1 MSGTAGEPP
10 GDGNVRSALPSH
22 GGRRSN
28 TVVAQVAQGG
38 PSNDAGEITTT
49 RTRPRPSPLPRH
61 SHTGTSDTDTSQDAT
76 QGGDSSVLTLVDVG
90 IGTRIRQFLLAPPT
104 LLTAVMLLLAVLVNR
119 HRLGLDLAGG
129 RLLPIEGLLET
140 WSSYLSSWHPTGGGS
155 AAPPPAAL
163 AVIGVL
169 GLPVGSPAAAVS
181 LLLLGALPL
190 AALSA
195 YRATCALPVSRARRA
210 LAAAGYALLPPAV
223 AGLAQGRLDV
233 VLVHLLLPLVLAGSV
248 AVLRGGTVGPSGG
261 WLSTAAGTA
270 LGLAVIGAF
279 APLIHLLVLA
289 VVLVGFVVT
298 PAPRVA
304 TLRRAV
310 GLFAVVLLPLGLLM
324 PWPAVVIQR
333 PAVLLHGVGAVVTE
347 QVPSWLR
354 LLALDPGGPGAAP
367 WVGAVVV
374 IAAVIALVARPSRA
388 MLPGLGLVLLGVA
401 AVMVLVRSPMQ
412 PLAGGAPRPGST
424 AGALLLIGCGLLWM
438 VLLAGRAGEPTRWW
452 VGVRWRRLV
461 GDRWSG
467 LRWNRAPWNRAPCRK
482 ALSVTPWVG
491 VALLSAAAVAIGA
504 GGPLTAGPPA
514 ELPVLAPSLTAEL
527 ARSGTS
533 VLVVGAQDEPVRV
546 TRSRTARFGDDDIA
560 PLRATGARL
569 ERVAAALRDGKP
581 GETSAAIAN
590 VAATGVQF
598 VVLPTAA
605 QGARALA
612 AAGPLARAAPP
623 TTDGR
628 PVLRVTRPV
637 PGAELLG
644 PALAAQAR
652 TGASPPIEPGVSGVL
667 APAAPPRVG
676 VRVAPGAEGRLLVI
690 AANDEPDWRASVN
703 GHPVPVVRGWGHQV
717 AVPVPGGA
725 AEVRVDRSDGTRN
738 ALLLAES
745 AVLLLVAG
753 TAVPSR
759 RRASR

>member
-10 GDGNVRSALPSH
+10 GEDSAPSTLH
-22 GGRRSN
+22 SDRGRRSN
-28 TVVAQVAQGG
+28 TVVAQVAQRG
-38 PSNDAGEITTT
+38 PNSSPNNGPAEGTT

-61 SHTGTSDTDTSQDAT
+61 SNTGTSDTDASDTGTSQDAT
-76 QGGDSSVLTLVDVG
+76 HGSDSSVLTLVDVG
-90 IGTRIRQFLLAPPT
+90 IGTRIRQFLLAPPA
-104 LLTAVMLLLAVLVNR
+104 LLTAAMMVLAVLVNR

-129 RLLPIEGLLET
+129 RLLPIEGLIET
-140 WSSYLSSWHPTGGGS
+140 WSSYLASWHPTGGGS

-333 PAVLLHGVGAVVTE
+333 PAVLLHGVGAVVPE
-347 QVPSWLR
+347 QVPGWLR

-374 IAAVIALVARPSRA
+374 IAAVIALVARPCWA

-401 AVMVLVRSPMQ
+401 AVVVLVRSPMQ
-412 PLAGGAPRPGST
+412 PLVGGDPRPGST

-438 VLLAGRAGEPTRWW
+438 VLLAGRTGQ
-452 VGVRWRRLV
+452 
-461 GDRWSG
+461 
-467 LRWNRAPWNRAPCRK
+467 WNRAQWSR

-491 VALLSAAAVAIGA
+491 VAVLSAAAVAIGA

-514 ELPVLAPSLTAEL
+514 GLPVLAPSLTAEL

-533 VLVVGAQDEPVRV
+533 VLVVGAQGEPVRL

-569 ERVAAALRDGKP
+569 ERVAAALRAGKP

-612 AAGPLARAAPP
+612 AAGPLARSAPP
-623 TTDGR
+623 TADGR

-667 APAAPPRVG
+667 APAAPPRVA
-676 VRVAPGAEGRLLVI
+676 VRVAPGADGRLLVI

-703 GHPVPVVRGWGHQV
+703 GRPVPVVRGWGHQV
-717 AVPVPGGA
+717 AVPVQGGA

-759 RRASR
+759 RRPSR

>member
-10 GDGNVRSALPSH
+10 GDGNVPSALPSD

-28 TVVAQVAQGG
+28 TVVAQIAQGG
-38 PSNDAGEITTT
+38 PNNSPNNGAGEATT
-49 RTRPRPSPLPRH
+49 RTQPRPSPLPRR
-61 SHTGTSDTDTSQDAT
+61 SNTGTSDTDTSQDAT
-76 QGGDSSVLTLVDVG
+76 DGGDSSVLTLVDVG
-90 IGTRIRQFLLAPPT
+90 IGTRIRHFLLAPPT
-104 LLTAVMLLLAVLVNR
+104 VLTAVMVMLAVLVNR

-129 RLLPIEGLLET
+129 RLHPIEGLLET
-140 WSSYLSSWHPTGGGS
+140 WSFYLASWHPTGGGS

-289 VVLVGFVVT
+289 VLLVGFVVT

-333 PAVLLHGVGAVVTE
+333 PAVLLHGVGAVVPE
-347 QVPSWLR
+347 QVPGWLR

-374 IAAVIALVARPSRA
+374 IAAVIALIARPSWA

-401 AVMVLVRSPMQ
+401 AVVVLVRSPMQ
-412 PLAGGAPRPGST
+412 PLVGGAPRPGST

-438 VLLAGRAGEPTRWW
+438 VLLAGRTVIAGRTGEPARWW
-452 VGVRWRRLV
+452 VAVQWERLVGGRWRR
-461 GDRWSG
+461 
-467 LRWNRAPWNRAPCRK
+467 

-514 ELPVLAPSLTAEL
+514 GLPALAPSLTAEL

-533 VLVVGAQDEPVRV
+533 VLVVGAQGEPVRL
-546 TRSRTARFGDDDIA
+546 TKSRTARFGDDDIA

-569 ERVAAALRDGKP
+569 ERVAAALRAGKP

-605 QGARALA
+605 QGARVLA

-623 TTDGR
+623 TADGR

-703 GHPVPVVRGWGHQV
+703 GRPVPVVRGWGHQV
-717 AVPVPGGA
+717 AVPVQGGA
-725 AEVRVDRSDGTRN
+725 AEVRVDRSDGTRH

>member
-10 GDGNVRSALPSH
+10 ADDSAHAVLPSD
-22 GGRRSN
+22 GGRRSH
-28 TVVAQVAQGG
+28 TVVTQVAGGG
-38 PSNDAGEITTT
+38 PNNGSGEATT
-49 RTRPRPSPLPRH
+49 RTRPRPSPLPRN
-61 SHTGTSDTDTSQDAT
+61 STTGTSDPDTSQDAT
-76 QGGDSSVLTLVDVG
+76 EGGDSSVLTLVDVG

-104 LLTAVMLLLAVLVNR
+104 LLTAAMTVLAVLVNR

-140 WSSYLSSWHPTGGGS
+140 WSSYLASWHPIGGGS

-169 GLPVGSPAAAVS
+169 GLPVGSPAVAVS

-195 YRATCALPVSRARRA
+195 YRATCALPVSRERRA

-279 APLIHLLVLA
+279 APLIHLLALA

-304 TLRRAV
+304 TPRRAV
-310 GLFAVVLLPLGLLM
+310 GLFAVVLLPLGLLV

-333 PAVLLHGVGAVVTE
+333 PAVLLHGVGAVVPE
-347 QVPSWLR
+347 QVPGWLR

-401 AVMVLVRSPMQ
+401 AVVVLVRSPMR
-412 PLAGGAPRPGST
+412 PLVGGDPRPGST
-424 AGALLLIGCGLLWM
+424 AGALLLIGCGLLWI
-438 VLLAGRAGEPTRWW
+438 VLLAGRTAKPIQWR
-452 VGVRWRRLV
+452 VSDQWRRLV
-461 GDRWSG
+461 GDRW
-467 LRWNRAPWNRAPCRK
+467 NRA
-482 ALSVTPWVG
+482 LSATPWVG
-491 VALLSAAAVAIGA
+491 VAALSTAAVAIGA
-504 GGPLTAGPPA
+504 SGTLTAGPPA
-514 ELPVLAPSLTAEL
+514 GLPMLAPSLTAEL

-533 VLVVGAQDEPVRV
+533 VLVVGAQGEPVRL

-569 ERVAAALRDGKP
+569 ERVAAALRAGQP

-612 AAGPLARAAPP
+612 AAGPLARPAPP

-667 APAAPPRVG
+667 APAAPPRVA
-676 VRVAPGAEGRLLVI
+676 VRVAPGAEGRLLVV

-703 GHPVPVVRGWGHQV
+703 GREVPVVRGWGHQV
-717 AVPVPGGA
+717 AVPVQGGA
-725 AEVRVDRSDGTRN
+725 AEVRVDRSDATRN
-738 ALLLAES
+738 ALLLAEG

-759 RRASR
+759 RRQSR

>member
-10 GDGNVRSALPSH
+10 GDDNARSVVPSD
-22 GGRRSN
+22 
-28 TVVAQVAQGG
+28 GG
-38 PSNDAGEITTT
+38 PTSKAAVAPVTQEGSGGATT

-61 SHTGTSDTDTSQDAT
+61 SHIGTSDIGTSETGTSQDVTEGSGPA
-76 QGGDSSVLTLVDVG
+76 VLPLMDVG
-90 IGTRIRQFLLAPPT
+90 VGTRIRQFLLAPP
-104 LLTAVMLLLAVLVNR
+104 VLLAAAMTVLSLLVNR

-129 RLLPIEGLLET
+129 RLLPIEGLIET
-140 WSSYLSSWHPTGGGS
+140 WSSYLASWHPVGGGS

-195 YRATCALPVSRARRA
+195 YRATCALPVSRQRRA

-248 AVLRGGTVGPSGG
+248 AVLRGGTVGRSGG

-289 VVLVGFVVT
+289 VVLIGFVVV

-310 GLFAVVLLPLGLLM
+310 GLFAVVLLPLGLLV

-333 PAVLLHGVGAVVTE
+333 PAVLLHGVGAVVPE
-347 QVPSWLR
+347 QLPGWLR
-354 LLALDPGGPGAAP
+354 LLSLDPGGPGAAP

-388 MLPGLGLVLLGVA
+388 MLPGAGLVLLGAA
-401 AVMVLVRSPMQ
+401 AVVALVLSPMR
-412 PLAGGAPRPGST
+412 PLAGGDPRPGST
-424 AGALLLIGCGLLWM
+424 AGALLFIGCGLLWI
-438 VLLAGRAGEPTRWW
+438 VLLAGRTAKPTQWW
-452 VGVRWRRLV
+452 VSDRWGRLI
-461 GDRWSG
+461 GDRWK
-467 LRWNRAPWNRAPCRK
+467 R
-482 ALSVTPWVG
+482 ALSTTPWVG
-491 VALLSAAAVAIGA
+491 VAALSTAAVAIGA
-504 GGPLTAGPPA
+504 SGPLTAGSPA
-514 ELPVLAPSLTAEL
+514 GLPVLAPSLAAEL

-533 VLVVGAQDEPVRV
+533 VLVIGAPGEPVRL
-546 TRSRTARFGDDDIA
+546 TRLRTARFGDDDIA
-560 PLRATGARL
+560 PLRATGVRL
-569 ERVAAALRDGKP
+569 ERVAAALRAGQP

-605 QGARALA
+605 QGTRALA
-612 AAGPLARAAPP
+612 AAGPLARPAPP
-623 TTDGR
+623 TADGR

-667 APAAPPRVG
+667 APVAPPRVA
-676 VRVAPGAEGRLLVI
+676 VRAAPGAEGRLLVV
-690 AANDEPDWRASVN
+690 AANDEPGWRASVN
-703 GHPVPVVRGWGHQV
+703 GRAVPVVRGWGHQV
-717 AVPVPGGA
+717 AVPVQGSA
-725 AEVRVDRSDGTRN
+725 AEVRVDRSDVTRN
-738 ALLLAES
+738 ALLLAEG

-759 RRASR
+759 RRPYR